1 MFKCICHCSRLI
13 RTFPSGYR
21 WLKAWP
27 AGPVRANKLKLR
39 WFSAALGRAFKRAWC
54 FALAGT
60 KIRPLRG
67 CSWSFT
73 QQSRDCLTHIV
84 RVFMR
89 WERGWRTR
97 GGDGWLIIIRVHLVF
112 GLRISRFE
120 NIQTPKC
127 QNLDYHFSIL
137 MWQYS
142 LRLLHPSI
150 LKSVRR
156 PSSSSFSLSCFLC
169 LDCWNLLMTS
179 SLFSLFTI
187 IFSIANLYFNV
198 KHAAKIQTYL
208 ESTKLLQIFFLINN

>member
-1 MFKCICHCSRLI
+1 MLCSRWHENS
-13 RTFPSGYR
+13 P
-21 WLKAWP
+21 P
-27 AGPVRANKLKLR
+27 AGLLVEFYATESRLFDAHSAIVYALRAR
-39 WFSAALGRAFKRAWC
+39 
-54 FALAGT
+54 
-60 KIRPLRG
+60 
-67 CSWSFT
+67 
-73 QQSRDCLTHIV
+73 LTHK
-84 RVFMR
+84 
-89 WERGWRTR
+89 